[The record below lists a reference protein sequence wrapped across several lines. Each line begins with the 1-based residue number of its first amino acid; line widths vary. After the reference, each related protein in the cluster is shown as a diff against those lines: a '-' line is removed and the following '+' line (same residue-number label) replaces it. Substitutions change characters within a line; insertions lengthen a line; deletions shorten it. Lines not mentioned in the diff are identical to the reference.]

1 MREKY
6 FTFSKKTLILSICV
20 FKKRGI
26 NKRRNYIMKKKVLAT
41 VLAAMMVLS
50 LAACTGGS
58 KAAAPAAPTAT
69 EEKKDEAAEQPTV
82 GVLIYKYDDTYIS
95 TVRNALETALAGKAD
110 VIMQDGKGDQA
121 TQNDQLDV
129 LIEKGVKVLCVNMVD
144 AKAASG
150 VVEKAKAAGIPTV
163 FFNREPDAEVVKSY
177 DKAVFIGTNAAD
189 AGKMQGDIIKDLFDK
204 NPAYDINGDGKV
216 QYVMFQGEPDNPEAI
231 ARTKY
236 SVEQAVADGV
246 QMDQVGETQVC
257 NWDTEQ
263 AQKAMEAILAANEG
277 KIELVIANNDGM
289 AIGCIAALTNIGYNV
304 EGGDKFVPVVGVDA
318 TDAAK
323 DAIAKGTMSATVLQ
337 DGEAMGNA
345 IAQVALNA
353 AAGADFLEGTSYE
366 FDESGVAVRIPYA
379 PYTGK

>member
-1 MREKY
+1 
-6 FTFSKKTLILSICV
+6 
-20 FKKRGI
+20 
-26 NKRRNYIMKKKVLAT
+26 MKKKVLAT

-58 KAAAPAAPTAT
+58 KAASSAPSAT
-69 EEKKDEAAEQPTV
+69 EEKEEAAAETPTV

-95 TVRNALETALAGKAD
+95 TVRNALQTALDGKAE

-129 LIEKGVKVLCVNMVD
+129 LIEKGVNVLCVNMVD

-163 FFNREPDAEVVKSY
+163 FFNREPDAEVVKSF

-204 NPAYDINGDGKV
+204 NPEYDINGDGKV

-236 SVEQAVADGV
+236 SVEQAVANGV
-246 QMDQVGETQVC
+246 QMEQVGETQVC

-263 AQKAMEAILAANEG
+263 AQKAMEAMLAANEG

-323 DAIAKGTMSATVLQ
+323 DAISKGTMSATVLQ

-345 IAQVALNA
+345 IAQVSLNA
-353 AAGADFLEGTSYE
+353 ASGASFLEGTSYE

>member
-1 MREKY
+1 
-6 FTFSKKTLILSICV
+6 
-20 FKKRGI
+20 
-26 NKRRNYIMKKKVLAT
+26 
-41 VLAAMMVLS
+41 MVLS
-50 LAACTGGS
+50 LAACGS
-58 KAAAPAAPTAT
+58 TPASSTPAAATPAAETPAAP
-69 EEKKDEAAEQPTV
+69 EAAAELPTV

-95 TVRNALETALAGKAD
+95 TVRNALQTAFEGKAE

-163 FFNREPDAEVVKSY
+163 FFNREPDAEVMKSY
-177 DKAVFIGTNAAD
+177 DKAVFVGTNAVD
-189 AGKMQGDIIKDLFDK
+189 AGKMQGDIIKDLFDAHK
-204 NPAYDINGDGKV
+204 EYDLNGDGKV

-236 SVEQAVADGV
+236 SVDKAVENGV
-246 QMDQVGETQVC
+246 QMDRVGEIQVC
-257 NWDTEQ
+257 NWDTEL

-289 AIGCIAALTNIGYNV
+289 AIGCIAALTNVGYNV

-337 DGEAMGNA
+337 DGDAMGNA
-345 IAQVALNA
+345 VAQVALNA
-353 AAGADFLEGTSYE
+353 AAGADLLEGTSLE